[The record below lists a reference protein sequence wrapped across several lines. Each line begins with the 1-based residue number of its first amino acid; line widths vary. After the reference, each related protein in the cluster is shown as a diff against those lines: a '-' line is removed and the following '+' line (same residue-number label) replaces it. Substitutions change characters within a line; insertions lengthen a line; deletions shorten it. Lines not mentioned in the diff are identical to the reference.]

1 MDEMIFVPH
10 APLFVAAANA
20 NAAGVQG
27 HVSRKAATA
36 RQGGRASAAA
46 GKRNRTTI
54 PANKMVMRVRG
65 QNLGLPSRISNDRP
79 NDRPNANEL

>member
-20 NAAGVQG
+20 SAAAAAGVQG

-36 RQGGRASAAA
+36 REGVCGEEEP
-46 GKRNRTTI
+46 G
-54 PANKMVMRVRG
+54 
-65 QNLGLPSRISNDRP
+65 NDPREQ
-79 NDRPNANEL
+79 DGNAC